1 MHPVVQPSVVSL
13 FAGIGGFD
21 LGFARA
27 GCRTVATV
35 EIDKNCRRLLSARWP
50 DAVHLDDV
58 RTAGRHN
65 LPECDVVTFGF
76 PCFVSGT
83 VILTKSGLIP
93 IECVRVGD
101 EVYTHKSRWRKVTS
115 VMHRETENTVCLK
128 GGVHFGLTTTEEH
141 PFWASAGRKRK
152 YKPNSER
159 RRWNWYDAILCQP
172 EWVEAKNMQ
181 GKYWSTPILDG
192 DNAPPSI
199 SKILGKGKKSPIPE
213 MTPEL
218 FWVLGAWV
226 GDGWLRYRKDRGGKV
241 GSVIICAPESE
252 TGFLKEKIDK
262 AGLVC
267 TLSKDRT
274 VNKLIISHRALAE
287 WILLY
292 FGSGAK
298 GKRIPGWLFETK
310 RELREAFLD
319 GYIWADGSRFDGGW
333 KITTVNRGLAFATV
347 LLGISLGAACSI
359 YYSEMK
365 RYCKIE
371 GRQCNQSDQYQVVG
385 RLFKKQTSAFVINKH
400 SFSKCRSIC
409 KTGRAT
415 VYNISVEEDE
425 SYVADGIVVHNC
437 QDLSIA
443 GKRAGLEGKRSGLF
457 YEAMRIIDELN
468 PAWAVWENVPGLLSS
483 DNGRDLA
490 RVLFRLGESGY
501 FGCVRCIDAQWL
513 GVAQRRR
520 RLFGVFTRLDSGVER
535 CAEILSIAESLRGHP
550 APSREA
556 GQGTTR
562 RSSDGA
568 GVSGTLDRKSC
579 WANRG
584 SQANKA
590 EVIAI
595 QDVRGVDKAQN
606 GRGHNGDGTA
616 YTVDAMA
623 TQGVC
628 VPDVAG
634 TMPSRASGVGGGP
647 GAGTDEAA
655 AGYLI
660 PTVAGTLM
668 SCTGGWSNSADH
680 AASGYMIP
688 AVAGCLQERD
698 AKGEDSDTKPRHLV
712 PVRNSGRGYW
722 RDDDTAATLG
732 TEARSVYEGTL
743 AVAFER
749 RFVRT
754 TGGQPNDSGVHP
766 CLKAGV
772 NNGDGAPCVA
782 GCLSS
787 GAHPGGC
794 NGQDAHNDM
803 LIPVA
808 FDMTHGD
815 DPARLTGDKTNTLQ
829 SRMGTGGNQVPCV
842 AFERRFIRTSG
853 GQPNDTGV
861 HPCLRADTNTGD
873 GAPCVAFSCKD
884 ADVQAQPAHAAMQVR
899 RLTPREAERLQG
911 FQWRCSP
918 TDHEAWQDELGR
930 WWSTDYTADFSDSVR
945 YRMLGNAV
953 CVNVAEWIAK
963 RLVKEA
969 RRDQA

>member
-65 LPECDVVTFGF
+65 LPECDIVTFGF

-159 RRWNWYDAILCQP
+159 RRGNWYDAILCQP

-218 FWVLGAWV
+218 FWALGAWV

-457 YEAMRIIDELN
+457 YEAMRIIDELK

-501 FGCVRCIDAQWL
+501 FGCVRCLDAQWL

-520 RLFGVFTRLDSGVER
+520 RLFGVFTRLDSGAER
-535 CAEILSIAESLRGHP
+535 CAEVLSVGESLRGHP

-556 GQGTTR
+556 GKGTTR

-579 WANRG
+579 GANRG
-584 SQANKA
+584 SQANEA

-606 GRGHNGDGTA
+606 GLGHNGDGTA

-628 VPDVAG
+628 VPDVAV
-634 TMPSRASGVGGGP
+634 TMPSRASGGGGGP

-660 PTVAGTLM
+660 PTVAGTLK
-668 SCTGGWSNSADH
+668 SCGGKTGGWSNSADH
-680 AASGYMIP
+680 AAAGYMIP
-688 AVAGCLQERD
+688 AVAGRLQERD
-698 AKGEDSDTKPRHLV
+698 AKGADTDHTLRSEGFDASEDGT
-712 PVRNSGRGYW
+712 GRV
-722 RDDDTAATLG
+722 TPIIPA
-732 TEARSVYEGTL
+732 
-743 AVAFER
+743 
-749 RFVRT
+749 
-754 TGGQPNDSGVHP
+754 
-766 CLKAGV
+766 
-772 NNGDGAPCVA
+772 VA

-808 FDMTHGD
+808 F
-815 DPARLTGDKTNTLQ
+815 
-829 SRMGTGGNQVPCV
+829 
-842 AFERRFIRTSG
+842 ERRFVRTSG
-853 GQPNDTGV
+853 GQPNDNGV

-884 ADVQAQPAHAAMQVR
+884 HGAESAVQEVCRSADVQAQPAHAAMQVR
-899 RLTPREAERLQG
+899 RLTAREAERLQG

-930 WWSTDYTADFSDSVR
+930 WWSPDYTADFSDSVR

-963 RLVKEA
+963 RLVKEV

>member
-159 RRWNWYDAILCQP
+159 RRGNWYDAILCQP

-218 FWVLGAWV
+218 FWALGAWV

-437 QDLSIA
+437 QDLSVA

-457 YEAMRIIDELN
+457 YEAMRIIDELK

-520 RLFGVFTRLDSGVER
+520 RLFGVFTRLDSGAER
-535 CAEILSIAESLRGHP
+535 CAEVLSVGESLRVHP

-556 GQGTTR
+556 GEGVTHDLAPCLTGGGRGVERAGESRGQDPVVAVPDICGCM
-562 RSSDGA
+562 SDGA
-568 GVSGTLDRKSC
+568 HNGGGQMAVAFERRFVRTSGGQPSVNLQPCLRAD
-579 WANRG
+579 ANTGDGAPCVAFDTTQITSPGNYSRPKQG
-584 SQANKA
+584 DPCHPLASGAHPPC
-590 EVIAI
+590 VAI

-634 TMPSRASGVGGGP
+634 TMPSRASGGGGGP

-660 PTVAGTLM
+660 PTVAGTLK
-668 SCTGGWSNSADH
+668 SCGGKTGGWSNSADH
-680 AASGYMIP
+680 AAAGYMIP
-688 AVAGCLQERD
+688 AVAVCLQERD
-698 AKGEDSDTKPRHLV
+698 AKGADSDTKPGHLI
-712 PVRNSGRGYW
+712 P
-722 RDDDTAATLG
+722 
-732 TEARSVYEGTL
+732 
-743 AVAFER
+743 VAFER
-749 RFVRT
+749 RFV
-754 TGGQPNDSGVHP
+754 
-766 CLKAGV
+766 
-772 NNGDGAPCVA
+772 
-782 GCLSS
+782 
-787 GAHPGGC
+787 
-794 NGQDAHNDM
+794 
-803 LIPVA
+803 
-808 FDMTHGD
+808 
-815 DPARLTGDKTNTLQ
+815 
-829 SRMGTGGNQVPCV
+829 
-842 AFERRFIRTSG
+842 RTSG

-884 ADVQAQPAHAAMQVR
+884 HGAESAVQEVCRSADVQAQPAHAAMQVR
-899 RLTPREAERLQG
+899 RLTAREAERLQG

-930 WWSTDYTADFSDSVR
+930 WWSPDYTADFSDSVR

-963 RLVKEA
+963 RLVKEV

>member
-21 LGFARA
+21 LGFSRA

-65 LPECDVVTFGF
+65 LPDCDIVTFGF
-76 PCFVSGT
+76 P
-83 VILTKSGLIP
+83 
-93 IECVRVGD
+93 
-101 EVYTHKSRWRKVTS
+101 
-115 VMHRETENTVCLK
+115 
-128 GGVHFGLTTTEEH
+128 
-141 PFWASAGRKRK
+141 
-152 YKPNSER
+152 
-159 RRWNWYDAILCQP
+159 
-172 EWVEAKNMQ
+172 
-181 GKYWSTPILDG
+181 
-192 DNAPPSI
+192 
-199 SKILGKGKKSPIPE
+199 
-213 MTPEL
+213 
-218 FWVLGAWV
+218 
-226 GDGWLRYRKDRGGKV
+226 
-241 GSVIICAPESE
+241 
-252 TGFLKEKIDK
+252 
-262 AGLVC
+262 
-267 TLSKDRT
+267 
-274 VNKLIISHRALAE
+274 
-287 WILLY
+287 
-292 FGSGAK
+292 
-298 GKRIPGWLFETK
+298 
-310 RELREAFLD
+310 
-319 GYIWADGSRFDGGW
+319 
-333 KITTVNRGLAFATV
+333 
-347 LLGISLGAACSI
+347 
-359 YYSEMK
+359 
-365 RYCKIE
+365 
-371 GRQCNQSDQYQVVG
+371 
-385 RLFKKQTSAFVINKH
+385 
-400 SFSKCRSIC
+400 
-409 KTGRAT
+409 
-415 VYNISVEEDE
+415 
-425 SYVADGIVVHNC
+425 C

-457 YEAMRIIDELN
+457 YEAMRIIDELK

-520 RLFGVFTRLDSGVER
+520 RLFGVFTRLDSGAER
-535 CAEILSIAESLRGHP
+535 CAEVLSVGESLRGHP

-556 GQGTTR
+556 GEGVTHDLAPCPTGGGRGVERAGESRGQDPVVAVPDICGCM
-562 RSSDGA
+562 SDGA
-568 GVSGTLDRKSC
+568 HNGGGQMAVAFERRFVRTSGGQPSVNLQPCLRADANTGDGASC
-579 WANRG
+579 VAFDTTQITSPGNYSRPKQG
-584 SQANKA
+584 DPCHPLASGAHPPC
-590 EVIAI
+590 VAI
-595 QDVRGVDKAQN
+595 QDVRGLDKKQN
-606 GRGHNGDGTA
+606 GRGYNGDGTA

-634 TMPSRASGVGGGP
+634 TMPIRASGGGGGP

-660 PTVAGTLM
+660 PTVAGTLK
-668 SCTGGWSNSADH
+668 SCGGKTGGWSNSADH
-680 AASGYMIP
+680 AAAGYMIP
-688 AVAGCLQERD
+688 AVAGRLQERD
-698 AKGEDSDTKPRHLV
+698 AKGADSDHTLRAEV
-712 PVRNSGRGYW
+712 FDASEDGTGRV
-722 RDDDTAATLG
+722 TPIIPA
-732 TEARSVYEGTL
+732 
-743 AVAFER
+743 
-749 RFVRT
+749 
-754 TGGQPNDSGVHP
+754 
-766 CLKAGV
+766 
-772 NNGDGAPCVA
+772 VA

-803 LIPVA
+803 LVPVA

-829 SRMGTGGNQVPCV
+829 SCMGTGGNQVPCV
-842 AFERRFIRTSG
+842 AFERRFVRTSG

-884 ADVQAQPAHAAMQVR
+884 NGAESAVQEVCRSADVQAQPAHAAMQVR
-899 RLTPREAERLQG
+899 RLTAREAERLQG

-930 WWSTDYTADFSDSVR
+930 WWSPDYTADFSDSVR

-963 RLVKEA
+963 RLVKEV
-969 RRDQA
+969 RREQA